1 MIQNRKARHEYHII
15 KEYVAGI
22 QLIGSEVKSIR
33 NHNANINDSF
43 VYISDSE
50 IFIKGMHIAQ
60 YKQAVMHDENRV
72 KKLLLNK
79 KEIIAIASKTD
90 QPSYTI
96 IPLEVFDMGGKL
108 KVRIAIA
115 QGKKLYDK
123 KQSLKEKDIK
133 LQTERE
139 LNIR

>member
-1 MIQNRKARHEYHII
+1 
-15 KEYVAGI
+15 
-22 QLIGSEVKSIR
+22 
-33 NHNANINDSF
+33 
-43 VYISDSE
+43 
-50 IFIKGMHIAQ
+50 MHIAQ

-108 KVRIAIA
+108 KDYEHPEKAI
-115 QGKKLYDK
+115 KKAI
-123 KQSLKEKDIK
+123 QSLPKVD
-133 LQTERE
+133 
-139 LNIR
+139 